1 VFSDWWLWAVIGLTL
16 LLIPFEVF
24 VILKMRK
31 RLPVAM
37 PGSPLQTLE
46 RRLADGEIS
55 AEEFQYERF
64 LLDKGE

>member
-1 VFSDWWLWAVIGLTL
+1 MFSDWWLWAVIGLTL